1 METGRRSP
9 TLKAEPAGFPDGFNT
24 KRESKT
30 GIEDEAKEEWDCQQ
44 LKRRKLKEARV
55 RRGVSEFTLGH
66 TDMPTQYPSQDVQ

>member
-30 GIEDEAKEEWDCQQ
+30 GIEDEAKEED
-44 LKRRKLKEARV
+44 
-55 RRGVSEFTLGH
+55 RGSFQTGKINSGFL
-66 TDMPTQYPSQDVQ
+66 SSL